1 MAANG
6 EGFLSVCRRGVAS
19 PRISGFLRMV
29 RDQRPRG
36 APPFEKST
44 SSCQATARPMSD
56 VRLAVGE
63 GRTSQCVA
71 TPMPQDEDFEGL
83 LATMMAK
90 AAFPSALHSRIC
102 WRSTLA
108 RSLRRPR
115 WRVGV
120 EAAFMR
126 PKVPASLWTPGQPAD
141 AFLRHYPAADLT
153 AKPAGQRLQTENAC
167 PSLSCNR
174 KGGQELTRDC
184 SARWYRA
191 IILQNYS
198 SAFLFVFVIQRSL
211 R

>member
-19 PRISGFLRMV
+19 PRISCFLRMV
-29 RDQRPRG
+29 RDQRPTRCP
-36 APPFEKST
+36 AFEKST

-71 TPMPQDEDFEGL
+71 TPMPKDEDFEGL

-115 WRVGV
+115 LRVGV
-120 EAAFMR
+120 GAAFMR
-126 PKVPASLWTPGQPAD
+126 PKVPASLWTPGQAAD
-141 AFLRHYPAADLT
+141 AFLRNYPAADLT
-153 AKPAGQRLQTENAC
+153 AKPTGQRLQT
-167 PSLSCNR
+167 LSCNR
-174 KGGQELTRDC
+174 KGGQELTSDG
-184 SARWYRA
+184 SARLCRA

-198 SAFLFVFVIQRSL
+198 SAFLFVFVIRRSL